1 MTLDLGEDE
10 PLEDG
15 LPRKVSP
22 IEDFTDVPTMGEV
35 PIPEDFEPDPEPA
48 LADLPMDPLD

>member
-15 LPRKVSP
+15 LPSKVTMV
-22 IEDFTDVPTMGEV
+22 EDFTGVPTMGEV
-35 PIPEDFEPDPEPA
+35 PIPDDFVPDDEPD
-48 LADLPMDPLD
+48 LAELPIDPL

>member
-15 LPRKVSP
+15 LPRRVMTVV
-22 IEDFTDVPTMGEV
+22 DFAGVPTMDEV
-35 PIPEDFEPDPEPA
+35 PIPDDFVPDDEPD
-48 LADLPMDPLD
+48 LADLPIDPL